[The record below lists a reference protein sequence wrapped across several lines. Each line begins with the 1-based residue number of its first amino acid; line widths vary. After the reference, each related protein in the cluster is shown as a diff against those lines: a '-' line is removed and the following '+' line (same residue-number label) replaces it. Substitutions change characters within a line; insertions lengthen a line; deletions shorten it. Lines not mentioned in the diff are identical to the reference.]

1 MERTIIVLME
11 KEKETGNFIREIESY
26 DIEKSE
32 LISSLYAINNE
43 GELDIYLTL
52 STERDLEEWEYT
64 AFYDYIDLDSLKG
77 LYDDVEELDD
87 TFNPAF
93 KFKLS
98 YSEEGM
104 EEKLNNFVDLYFDE
118 VSKVYDEIKDL
129 KEEYI

>member
-1 MERTIIVLME
+1 MDKTIIVLME
-11 KEKETGNFIREIESY
+11 KEKGTGNFVREIESY

-32 LISSLYAINNE
+32 LINSLYAMDN
-43 GELDIYLTL
+43 GEELEIYLTL

-64 AFYDYIDLDSLKG
+64 AFYDYVDIDNLKSM
-77 LYDDVEELDD
+77 YEDVEELDD

-98 YSEEGM
+98 YCTEGM
-104 EEKLNNFVDLYFDE
+104 EEKLNNFVDRYFDE
-118 VSKVYDEIKDL
+118 VKKTYDEIKDL